1 MSMTLFSCV
10 ENSAELTME
19 EFEISV
25 VMPCLNEAKT
35 VGSCVEKALLA
46 LHTLGVRGEVV
57 IADNGSND
65 GSQQIARDHGAR
77 VIEVAKR
84 GYGHALRAGI
94 HAAHGRYII
103 MGDSDDSYNF
113 LELGPFVDGLRG
125 GYDLVMGNRFRGGI
139 RPGAMPWLHRYVGNP
154 VLTGIL
160 NLFFR
165 SPIGDAHCGLRAF
178 PKASCAKLGLVTHG
192 MEFASEMV
200 VKASISRQ
208 KITEVPIVL
217 HPDGRDRAPHLRS
230 FHDGWRHLRFMLM
243 CTPTF
248 LFLLPGLFLTL
259 VGLAA
264 IPGVVIAGFGN
275 YAGIFGPNFMYT
287 ASLVAISGFH
297 LLVFGLLAKYYAHL
311 ADPVFRDSRVERI
324 AAIFSVERGLTLGVS
339 LVAIAVILGTPV
351 IFHWARTNRVPNPG
365 QWIFAGT
372 LFCLGLE
379 ASAAAFLLAIL
390 QFPQNGRQTE

>member
-1 MSMTLFSCV
+1 MGLTLVSSV
-10 ENSAELTME
+10 ECRRESAAE

-35 VGSCVEKALLA
+35 VGGCVDKALQA
-46 LHTLGVRGEVV
+46 LHVLGVHGEVV
-57 IADNGSND
+57 IADNGSDD

-77 VIEVAKR
+77 VVDVDRR
-84 GYGHALRAGI
+84 GYGHALRTGI
-94 HAAHGRYII
+94 QSARGRYII
-103 MGDSDDSYNF
+103 MGDSDDSYDF
-113 LELGPFVDGLRG
+113 SELGPFVDRLRG
-125 GYDLVMGNRFRGGI
+125 GYDLVMGNRFLGGI
-139 RPGAMPWLHRYVGNP
+139 LPGAMPWLHRYVGNP

-160 NLFFR
+160 NLFFQ

-217 HPDGRDRAPHLRS
+217 HPDGRDRPPHLRS

-243 CTPTF
+243 CTPVF
-248 LFLLPGLFLTL
+248 LFLLPGLLLTL
-259 VGLAA
+259 IGLAA
-264 IPGVVIAGFGN
+264 IPVVVMAGFGD
-275 YAGIFGPNFMYT
+275 YSRAFGPNFMYT
-287 ASLVAISGFH
+287 AALVAISGFH

-311 ADPVFRDSRVERI
+311 ADPVFHDSRVERI
-324 AAIFSVERGLTLGVS
+324 VAFLSVERGLTLGAS
-339 LVAIAVILGTPV
+339 LMATAVILATPV
-351 IFHWARTNRVPNPG
+351 FFHWLHTSQVLAPG

-379 ASAAAFLLAIL
+379 TSAAAFLVGIL
-390 QFPQNGRQTE
+390 QFPQQNQ